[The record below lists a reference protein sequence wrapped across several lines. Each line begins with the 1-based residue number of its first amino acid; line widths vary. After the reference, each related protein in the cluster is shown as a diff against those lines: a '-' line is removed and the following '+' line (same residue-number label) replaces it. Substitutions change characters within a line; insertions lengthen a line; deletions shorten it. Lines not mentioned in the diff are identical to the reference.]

1 MNVQIILL
9 LFIKIV
15 YGMFKKM
22 NVKINKDKKVLLVG
36 YFFTLS
42 MTGLSTTTKPE
53 AILTSFSFKISK
65 SCLYAQYKDEIKS
78 KLLFD
83 SIIL

>member
-42 MTGLSTTTKPE
+42 MTGLSTTIKPE
-53 AILTSFSFKISK
+53 AILTSF
-65 SCLYAQYKDEIKS
+65 
-78 KLLFD
+78 
-83 SIIL
+83 